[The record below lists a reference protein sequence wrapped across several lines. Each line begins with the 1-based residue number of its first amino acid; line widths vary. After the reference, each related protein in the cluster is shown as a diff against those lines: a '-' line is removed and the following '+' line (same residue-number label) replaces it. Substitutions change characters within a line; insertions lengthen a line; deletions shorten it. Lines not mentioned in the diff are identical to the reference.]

1 MLFKQRELKNSKLSR
16 TCIASIL
23 KDKLESIG
31 RMDNGI

>member
-1 MLFKQRELKNSKLSR
+1 MLFKLRELKNSKLSK
-16 TCIASIL
+16 TYIANIL